1 MRALRPRLLRW
12 DGIRGALR
20 PLCRAGGSGFLVALL
35 GCGSPTAP
43 SPPPVPAADL
53 VSHGNLTFTTCLADL
68 CSYQGEAV
76 NNGAGC
82 AVNVRGV
89 TRLMNGDVQQAVDD
103 WILTPAQ
110 RIRPQ
115 EVFLYGDR
123 FVFRRDILYVQ
134 GGTYLT
140 SISWDNTPC

>member
-1 MRALRPRLLRW
+1 M
-12 DGIRGALR
+12 
-20 PLCRAGGSGFLVALL
+20 
-35 GCGSPTAP
+35 
-43 SPPPVPAADL
+43 
-53 VSHGNLTFTTCLADL
+53 
-68 CSYQGEAV
+68 
-76 NNGAGC
+76 
-82 AVNVRGV
+82 NVRGV

-123 FVFRRDILYVQ
+123 FVFRREILYVQ